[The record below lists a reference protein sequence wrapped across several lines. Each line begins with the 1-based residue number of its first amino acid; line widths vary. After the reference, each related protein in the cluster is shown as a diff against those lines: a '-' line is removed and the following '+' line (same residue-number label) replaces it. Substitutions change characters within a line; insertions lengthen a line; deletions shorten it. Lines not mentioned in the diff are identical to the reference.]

1 MKFKLRIST
10 WGKETGLQLGKMMN
24 RINKI
29 MAEKDFIF
37 YELSYKPSEYC
48 IEVIANNELMDF
60 ISDLVPEGWNYTYE
74 YPGKYAADFYD
85 EDLED

>member
-10 WGKETGLQLGKMMN
+10 WDKDMSFHLSKIIDNIN
-24 RINKI
+24 RI
-29 MAEKDFIF
+29 MQEKGFIF
-37 YELSYKPSEYC
+37 YEIAYKPSEY
-48 IEVIANNELMDF
+48 VIIVSANFDLKEL
-60 ISDLVPEGWNYTYE
+60 ISEIVPEGWNYTYE